1 MLCRKYK
8 SPELYNNFK
17 TAFALG
23 IVSMVFTVLTIIS
36 NLLNTIS
43 HVTEEFNVPAVIV
56 NSIFTYLISLGVI
69 IERLIFTHTSYN
81 QGAKYHIDI
90 PEDADNAQEV
100 DNSEYNDLIILN
112 MKIWLPFVAWLGVAF
127 YSGYCT
133 GLSSYSLFSFSGGF
147 WYWLGLFGYGLG
159 YWLLP
164 YTSLFIGNIFL
175 SKNKK
180 IIKSEWQ
187 INPPQWL
194 QDEQERKFAKWK
206 DDEKQ
211 KQDEKCNNLLKTC
224 GMKFFVKYCEQIIL
238 LPPRDVTIDE
248 NYTQIEK
255 WQRLYAAQRI
265 IKGDYTKL
273 ALTKIVN
280 DYGNVLS
287 EKEIE
292 KAKELLEKYGKN

>member
-1 MLCRKYK
+1 M
-8 SPELYNNFK
+8 
-17 TAFALG
+17 G
-23 IVSMVFTVLTIIS
+23 
-36 NLLNTIS
+36 
-43 HVTEEFNVPAVIV
+43 
-56 NSIFTYLISLGVI
+56 
-69 IERLIFTHTSYN
+69 
-81 QGAKYHIDI
+81 
-90 PEDADNAQEV
+90 
-100 DNSEYNDLIILN
+100 
-112 MKIWLPFVAWLGVAF
+112 WLGAAYF
-127 YSGYCT
+127 SGYLT
-133 GLSSYSLFSFSGGF
+133 ELLGYSLFPRADVFLSGF
-147 WYWLGLFGYGLG
+147 WSVFWYMLCLIAYGLG

-164 YTSLFIGNIFL
+164 YTFLFIGNIFL

>member
-23 IVSMVFTVLTIIS
+23 IVSLVFTVLTIIS

-43 HVTEEFNVPAVIV
+43 HVTEESDVFSVIV
-56 NSIFTYLISLGVI
+56 LLICANLVPLSAI

-90 PEDADNAQEV
+90 PEDADNAEEV
-100 DNSEYNDLIILN
+100 DNSKYNDLKILN
-112 MKIWLPFVAWLGVAF
+112 KEIWLSFVGWLVVAYF
-127 YSGYCT
+127 SGYFT
-133 GLSSYSLFSFSGGF
+133 ELLGYSLFPRADVF
-147 WYWLGLFGYGLG
+147 WYMLYLIAYGLG

-164 YTSLFIGNIFL
+164 YTFLFIGNIFL

-224 GMKFFVKYCEQIIL
+224 GMKFFVKHCE
-238 LPPRDVTIDE
+238 
-248 NYTQIEK
+248 
-255 WQRLYAAQRI
+255 
-265 IKGDYTKL
+265 
-273 ALTKIVN
+273 
-280 DYGNVLS
+280 
-287 EKEIE
+287 
-292 KAKELLEKYGKN
+292 